1 MLIRVSPQDAGSR
14 LDSFISE
21 KTGITRAQVKRLL
34 EGSLVTVNGGRAK
47 TSYRVRE
54 GDSISATLPVR
65 DEESLVAEDLP
76 VEILFSDGHV
86 AVVDKP
92 PGMVVYPAAGH
103 RSGTLMNALCFRF
116 GSLSAVGGPLRP
128 GVVHRLDRDTS
139 GVMMVALS
147 DSAYYGLVEQFRNR
161 TVKRSYLAL
170 VWGSM
175 GADEGDIN
183 AAIGRSAS
191 DRKKMSTRTSRGKLA
206 STHWKAAKRFQS
218 ATLLSVTLATGR
230 THQIRVHLASVG
242 HPVLGDSTYGRKT
255 SLMVKG
261 KKISFP
267 RQMLHAEVLGFT
279 HPVTGQHM
287 QFVSPLPRDMAEAM
301 DKLSELN

>member
-1 MLIRVSPQDAGSR
+1 MLIKVGPKEAGAR
-14 LDSFISE
+14 LDSFVSE

-34 EGSLVTVNGGRAK
+34 EGSLVTVNSGPAK
-47 TSYRVRE
+47 TSYRVKE
-54 GDSISATLPVR
+54 GDSIMATLPAR

-103 RSGTLMNALCFRF
+103 RSGTLMNALRFRF
-116 GSLSAVGGPLRP
+116 GALSAVGGPLRP

-175 GADEGDIN
+175 GAEEGDIN
-183 AAIGRSAS
+183 AVIGRSAS
-191 DRKKMSTRTSRGKLA
+191 HRKKMSTRTRRGREA
-206 STHWKAAKRFQS
+206 STHWKAVKRFQS

-255 SLMVKG
+255 SLTEKG
-261 KKISFP
+261 KKVSFP

-287 QFVSPLPRDMAEAM
+287 QFMSPLPQDMADAM
-301 DKLSELN
+301 DKLSALK